1 MKSVKGEWLECW
13 ANGKCQSPGCFQYKL
28 MIGFANRWE
37 RKLVAGDLQKLN
49 ADCTLKDKMNQWIY

>member
-28 MIGFANRWE
+28 MIGFAN
-37 RKLVAGDLQKLN
+37 GDGKESLLLGT
-49 ADCTLKDKMNQWIY
+49 CRSSMLTVH